1 MAAAVLI
8 AGTETKPSC
17 DPATIAR
24 ALGERPTRRVFD
36 LSLAAELL
44 DRFAEQIR
52 LDPDRG
58 LVLARKTVSA
68 FAGMPEDAS
77 FVLRGGIALGRR
89 TGGLSPPQTEQIK
102 ELANVLRVDP
112 RELWAES
119 FLDHD
124 GGTDRPLVIAVGNE
138 KGGTG
143 KSTIAMHLV
152 VALLKL
158 GYQVGSIDLDGR
170 QATLTHYIE
179 NRHRYRASRNEA
191 IAMPLHQRIE
201 PTQAASRDA
210 AARQDR
216 SRLGQAL
223 DQAGD
228 CQIIVLD
235 TPGSDTPLSR
245 LAHANADMVITP
257 LNDTFLDLDVLAE
270 VDRDERQVLGPSL
283 YCDMVVEQNDRR
295 LLSAREPIHWIVMRN
310 RVTHVAS
317 YSKREIVGLLK
328 QLSGRLGFQL
338 VTGFGERVVFHELF
352 LSGLTLLD
360 LPDEPVRDRNY
371 ASHLRACEEFRE
383 LLLEIGAL
391 V

>member
-8 AGTETKPSC
+8 AGTETKPSS
-17 DPATIAR
+17 DPARIAR
-24 ALGERPTRRVFD
+24 TLGERPVRRVFD

-44 DRFAEQIR
+44 DRFAQQIQ

-68 FAGMPEDAS
+68 FAGMPEDAG

-89 TGGLSPPQTEQIK
+89 TGGLSPPQVECIR
-102 ELANVLRVDP
+102 ELAETLRVEP
-112 RELWAES
+112 RDLWS
-119 FLDHD
+119 DNFLNHD
-124 GGTDRPLVIAVGNE
+124 DGTDPPLVIAVGNE

-158 GYQVGSIDLDGR
+158 GYRVGSIDLDGR

-179 NRHRYRASRNEA
+179 NRSRYRAGQNND
-191 IAMPLHQRIE
+191 IAMPTHQRIA
-201 PTQAASRDA
+201 PSQAASRDA

-216 SRLGQAL
+216 TRLGQAL
-223 DQAGD
+223 EAARD
-228 CQIIVLD
+228 CQVIVMD
-235 TPGSDTPLSR
+235 TPGNDTRLSR

-310 RVTHVAS
+310 RVTHVDS
-317 YSKREIVGLLK
+317 YNKREIIGLLK
-328 QLSGRLGFQL
+328 QLSKRLDFQL
-338 VTGFGERVVFHELF
+338 VTGFVERVVFHELF

-360 LPDEPVRDRNY
+360 MPDEPVRDRNY
-371 ASHLRACEEFRE
+371 LSHLRACDEFRE

>member
-8 AGTETKPSC
+8 AGTETNPSS
-17 DPATIAR
+17 DPAAIAR
-24 ALGERPTRRVFD
+24 TLGERPARRVFD
-36 LSLAAELL
+36 LSLAGELL
-44 DRFAEQIR
+44 DRFAEQVR
-52 LDPDRG
+52 LDPERG
-58 LVLARKTVSA
+58 TVLACKTVSA
-68 FAGMPEDAS
+68 FAGMPEDAG

-89 TGGLSPPQTEQIK
+89 TGGLSPLQAERIR
-102 ELANVLRVDP
+102 ELAETLRIDP
-112 RELWAES
+112 RDLWADS
-119 FLDHD
+119 FLDQD

-158 GYQVGSIDLDGR
+158 GYRIGSIDLDGR
-170 QATLTHYIE
+170 QATLTHYVE
-179 NRHRYRASRNEA
+179 NRRRYRASHNEA
-191 IAMPLHQRIE
+191 IAMPLHRRIV
-201 PTQAASRDA
+201 PSQAGSRDA
-210 AARQDR
+210 AVRQDR
-216 SRLGQAL
+216 MRLGQAL
-223 DQAGD
+223 EEASD
-228 CQIIVLD
+228 CQVIVMD
-235 TPGSDTPLSR
+235 TPGNDTRLSR

-310 RVTHVAS
+310 RVTHVDS
-317 YSKREIVGLLK
+317 NSKREIIGLLK

>member
-8 AGTETKPSC
+8 AGDDADPSR

-24 ALGERPTRRVFD
+24 TLAERPARPAFD

-44 DRFAEQIR
+44 HRFAEQIR
-52 LDPDRG
+52 LNPDRG

-68 FAGMPEDAS
+68 FAGMPEDAR

-89 TGGLSPPQTEQIK
+89 TGGLSPPQAERIR
-102 ELANVLRVDP
+102 ELAADLRVDP
-112 RELWAES
+112 HDLWADN
-119 FLDHD
+119 FLDL
-124 GGTDRPLVIAVGNE
+124 GGGPDRPLVIAVGNE

-158 GYQVGSIDLDGR
+158 GYRVGSIDLDGR
-170 QATLTHYIE
+170 QATLSHFIE
-179 NRHRYRASRNEA
+179 NRRRYRATRNEA
-191 IAMPLHQRIE
+191 IAMPLHRRVE
-201 PTQAASRDA
+201 PAQAATREA

-216 SRLGQAL
+216 TRLGEAL
-223 DQAGD
+223 VEAGD
-228 CQIIVLD
+228 CQVIVMD
-235 TPGSDTPLSR
+235 TPGSDTRLSG

-257 LNDTFLDLDVLAE
+257 LNDTFLDVDVLAE
-270 VDRDERQVLGPSL
+270 VDRDERRVLGPSL
-283 YCDMVVEQNDRR
+283 YCEMVVEQNDRR

-310 RVTHVAS
+310 RVTHVDS
-317 YSKREIVGLLK
+317 YSKREIIGLLK

-338 VTGFGERVVFHELF
+338 VAGFGERVVFHELF

-371 ASHLRACEEFRE
+371 ASHLRACEEFRD